1 MAEHT
6 LATPEQKITDSLKYK
21 IGELVLMELANYVTS
36 EARLNAYK
44 FSDAIPPELIG
55 ALESLS
61 LGAIRDV
68 SRQFAEKYITF
79 RLDFTALVHDFA
91 QERIRKNIIKELILR
106 LASYSY
112 IKEVTRCSIKEIND
126 IEREI
131 NFSGSKTGKKIPVG
145 EHDYIRRVYSEHY
158 DFLKGVEFSQA
169 RSLIATSRKTGYPV
183 FRIENII
190 LK

>member
-61 LGAIRDV
+61 LGAIR
-68 SRQFAEKYITF
+68 
-79 RLDFTALVHDFA
+79 
-91 QERIRKNIIKELILR
+91 
-106 LASYSY
+106 
-112 IKEVTRCSIKEIND
+112 
-126 IEREI
+126 
-131 NFSGSKTGKKIPVG
+131 
-145 EHDYIRRVYSEHY
+145 
-158 DFLKGVEFSQA
+158 
-169 RSLIATSRKTGYPV
+169 
-183 FRIENII
+183 
-190 LK
+190 